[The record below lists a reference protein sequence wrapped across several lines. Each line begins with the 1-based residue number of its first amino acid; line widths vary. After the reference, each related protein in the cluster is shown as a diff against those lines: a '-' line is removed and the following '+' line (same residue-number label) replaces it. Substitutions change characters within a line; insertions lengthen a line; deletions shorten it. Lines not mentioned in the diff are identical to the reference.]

1 MRRPLS
7 RVPEEAAFLRADE
20 RCDALCSL
28 LSRNVRARFAA
39 QGASLDRRRL
49 AMATQYG
56 PTWMRGAVNRWQMA
70 SEWSA
75 AMQHV
80 EPVPVAKARRRPANA
95 TDAELID
102 QAVETG
108 LDLALDTLPA
118 RVRDEVSDTDLE
130 AARRLTRQRLQRG
143 MFRQSLAAL
152 KETQRGLIVLLEAGK
167 SPTLP
172 MLRDVERLASMFGLN
187 ARQAQA
193 IVNEAE
199 AMARNKVKPAVIVR
213 QMTRRVEQALEARAE
228 MIAQTLGREAI
239 NTAQQALYEVL
250 DREDLLGDR
259 QVREWVTRHDERVC
273 ERCDAFDGERA
284 PLDDSFVS
292 ELGEIAFQT
301 GIHPSCRCRI
311 RLVTVRDKKRGRRA
325 A

>member
-1 MRRPLS
+1 M
-7 RVPEEAAFLRADE
+7 RADE

-28 LSRNVRARFAA
+28 LARNVRARFAA

-56 PTWMRGAVNRWQMA
+56 STWMRGAVNRWQMA
-70 SEWSA
+70 SEWA
-75 AMQHV
+75 ASMQHV
-80 EPVPVAKARRRPANA
+80 EPAPVAKAKRPKNA

-118 RVRDEVSDTDLE
+118 RVRDEVSDDELD

-187 ARQAQA
+187 GRQAQA

-239 NTAQQALYEVL
+239 ATAQQALYEVL
-250 DREDLLGDR
+250 DRADLLGDR

-284 PLDDSFVS
+284 TLDDSFVS
-292 ELGEIAFQT
+292 ELGEIAFQP
-301 GIHPSCRCRI
+301 GIHPSCRCMV
-311 RLVTVRDKKRGRRA
+311 RLVTVREKKRGRRA